1 MRVLIETIAHGEQRY
16 PTVGDY
22 VRDEDGTLH
31 IFVSDL
37 GNWKYELLVALHEL
51 IEAGLCQ
58 EAGVTFAAIDAFDA
72 DQSWPRPDTPPEATE
87 PGEDPA
93 APYHRQHR
101 IASAIEQLVAE
112 RLNVDWIDYT
122 RAIEALE

>member
-1 MRVLIETIAHGEQRY
+1 MRVLIETIAHAQQRY

-22 VRDEDGTLH
+22 VRDADGTLH

-58 EAGVTFAAIDAFDA
+58 EAGVTFAAIDAFDLA
-72 DQSWPRPDTPPEATE
+72 WPHPQTPASAEE

-101 IASAIEQLVAE
+101 VASAIEQLMAE
-112 RLNVDWIDYT
+112 RLNVDWTDYN
-122 RAIEALE
+122 RAINALE